1 MVDSVLSQV
10 KLAAL
15 PLGARE
21 NGLAGG
27 AQPGVIV
34 AGDEA
39 HPAQTASDQ
48 IVEKA
53 APVDLGFRQGSGD
66 AEYAPAAFGIDTDR

>member
-1 MVDSVLSQV
+1 
-10 KLAAL
+10 
-15 PLGARE
+15 
-21 NGLAGG
+21 
-27 AQPGVIV
+27 VIV

-53 APVDLGFRQGSGD
+53 APVDFRFRQGSGD
-66 AEYAPAAFGIDTDR
+66 AEHAPAAFGIDADR

>member
-1 MVDSVLSQV
+1 M
-10 KLAAL
+10 
-15 PLGARE
+15 
-21 NGLAGG
+21 AGG

-53 APVDLGFRQGSGD
+53 APVDFRFRQGSGD
-66 AEYAPAAFGIDTDR
+66 AKDAPAAFGIDADR